1 MQSTKPQP
9 SLSIWQEWR
18 HLIVLGGVILG
29 FSLLFPF
36 WASYRADLPI
46 VADYGR
52 YLDYL
57 TEHSP
62 KAKHYAETY
71 YREYGRDTVASKHF
85 EHVCAAMSG
94 LAVQDGFT
102 LKDYPGF
109 PAEWCLERSAYFSEF
124 LQPQEASK
132 LDRQLRR

>member
-1 MQSTKPQP
+1 MQKIK
-9 SLSIWQEWR
+9 SIWHEWR
-18 HLIVLGGVILG
+18 HVIVLVSVIVG
-29 FSLLFPF
+29 FSLLFPL
-36 WASYRADLPI
+36 WAHYRADLPI
-46 VADYGR
+46 VIEYSR
-52 YLDYL
+52 YLDFL
-57 TEHSP
+57 SGHSP

-71 YREYGRDTVASKHF
+71 YREHARDTVASKHF
-85 EHVCAAMSG
+85 EHVCAAMTG

-124 LQPQEASK
+124 LQPQEAAQ